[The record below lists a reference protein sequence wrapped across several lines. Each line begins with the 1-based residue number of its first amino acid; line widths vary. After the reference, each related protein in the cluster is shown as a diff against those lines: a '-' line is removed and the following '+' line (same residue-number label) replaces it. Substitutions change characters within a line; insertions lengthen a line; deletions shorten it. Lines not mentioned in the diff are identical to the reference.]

1 MWRGT
6 VEPLYKGTGKL
17 PCGGDNILMGP
28 PSWEAVSPSNIY
40 ISKDFF
46 FIIIIS
52 KKMNTK
58 HRVKVL
64 QLWTSTTAL
73 AVQFDTGCESK
84 SNHFY
89 FSLVWA
95 QWWIF

>member
-46 FIIIIS
+46 LSLSFQKDEYKTQS
-52 KKMNTK
+52 KS
-58 HRVKVL
+58 
-64 QLWTSTTAL
+64 TSTL
-73 AVQFDTGCESK
+73 DLYNCTGGT
-84 SNHFY
+84 
-89 FSLVWA
+89 
-95 QWWIF
+95 I